1 MDIQHYIDEYISWL
15 KSEITFS
22 KVGDY
27 YEINTPFLDS
37 ANDYLQF
44 YIKQE
49 GSEIFLRMMV
59 IH

>member
-27 YEINTPFLDS
+27 YEINTPFWILPMTICNFIS
-37 ANDYLQF
+37 SKKGL
-44 YIKQE
+44 K
-49 GSEIFLRMMV
+49 SFLRMMV

>member
-1 MDIQHYIDEYISWL
+1 MDIQHYIDEYNSWL

-22 KVGDY
+22 KVGDQ
-27 YEINTPFLDS
+27 YEINTPFFES

-49 GSEIFLRMMV
+49 ETEIFFTDV
-59 IH
+59 GYT